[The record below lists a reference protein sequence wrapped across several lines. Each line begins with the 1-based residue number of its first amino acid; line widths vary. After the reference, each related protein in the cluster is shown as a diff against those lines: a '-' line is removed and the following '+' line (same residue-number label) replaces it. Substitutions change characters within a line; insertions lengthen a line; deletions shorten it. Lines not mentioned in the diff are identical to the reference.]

1 MDKIIFKLNNNN
13 TIIEYN
19 PGEQIKVI
27 IDKFITKTC
36 LDIRKFEFKYKEMKI
51 NELELTVEEIFLE
64 EDKKNNEIYIDV
76 TEKGKEEIKEII
88 EYDNKVNHIFI
99 KNPNFK
105 YKLTITNEN
114 DSFGANDIFE
124 VFICYKDKKEYIISP
139 NIKNH
144 NLDIYA
150 LIDNKKVRS
159 LIGHKVDVSTVK
171 YFISNKNYAEYLIS
185 ADKSKKAILWDITN
199 DYHIKKYFDLDPNLN
214 NIIYNSLIVFPNNYK
229 DLILFAQIKPNEI
242 TKFYLLSWHNKKNN
256 NYYVIKLSSHY
267 VEIENLFEKEKKY
280 QLKKNP
286 EDSHLS
292 GFIYTKDN
300 SDYLCYSS
308 TNGYIN
314 IWDLYERKIFKRIYI
329 EASYLIYIIPWNEKY
344 LIVADYSNCS
354 FKVIDFESGK
364 IISDIGGQNEG
375 KVICVKKIFHP
386 IYGESLLSASE
397 DKTIKLWTI

>member
-36 LDIRKFEFKYKEMKI
+36 LDIRKFEFKYKEKKI

-76 TEKGKEEIKEII
+76 TEKGKDEIKEII

-159 LIGHKVDVSTVK
+159 LITYRS
-171 YFISNKNYAEYLIS
+171 
-185 ADKSKKAILWDITN
+185 
-199 DYHIKKYFDLDPNLN
+199 
-214 NIIYNSLIVFPNNYK
+214 
-229 DLILFAQIKPNEI
+229 
-242 TKFYLLSWHNKKNN
+242 
-256 NYYVIKLSSHY
+256 
-267 VEIENLFEKEKKY
+267 
-280 QLKKNP
+280 
-286 EDSHLS
+286 
-292 GFIYTKDN
+292 
-300 SDYLCYSS
+300 
-308 TNGYIN
+308 
-314 IWDLYERKIFKRIYI
+314 
-329 EASYLIYIIPWNEKY
+329 
-344 LIVADYSNCS
+344 
-354 FKVIDFESGK
+354 
-364 IISDIGGQNEG
+364 
-375 KVICVKKIFHP
+375 
-386 IYGESLLSASE
+386 
-397 DKTIKLWTI
+397 